1 MYHIQPEQLKDGLN
15 DVYERLA
22 TQSNATMMYVVDP
35 YVEVDFDFSYYPT
48 QYDKDVVHVWEHD
61 GSKSTAVRLLPTNIQ
76 FKNEE
81 QILNNKFDR
90 LKEMPSAISKDK
102 LWDIF
107 YFNNRR
113 PLLEQLHT
121 HANTT
126 MHEWFWT
133 VDHDVYCKDVPTFV
147 PEPNNHNKVH
157 AWQRANPVTNVA
169 HSYGGVRLW
178 PKQLPDITSDDIKLN
193 KMPRG
198 QLQYVKDIASEY
210 KLYDIVLITYKQD
223 NAQELLSK
231 LPEHTQLVQDV
242 EGIFNAH
249 KKASELCSSNMFWV
263 VDGDAVVQED
273 FNFSYIPDVYD
284 QEVTHVWNSMNPVTG
299 DTYGYGG
306 VKLFNTKQVQ
316 QATSWG
322 IDFTTGLSTRFKVM
336 PEVACITQFN
346 TDEYSTWR
354 SAFRECVKLT
364 LNADEESAERL
375 NKWLNADNGYFVE
388 QAVQGAKA
396 GNEYAKQHINDTE
409 ALNKI
414 NDYEWLKEYYES

>member
-1 MYHIQPEQLKDGLN
+1 MCIRD
-15 DVYERLA
+15 R
-22 TQSNATMMYVVDP
+22 YVVDP
-35 YVEVDFDFSYYPT
+35 YVEVDFDYSYYPT
-48 QYDKDVVHVWEHD
+48 QYDIDVVHVWAHN
-61 GSKSTAVRLLPTNIQ
+61 GSKSTAVRLLPTNL
-76 FKNEE
+76 KYLSEE
-81 QILNNKFDR
+81 QIVNNTFNK
-90 LKEMPSAISKDK
+90 LKEMPTAISSDK
-102 LWDIF
+102 LWDRF
-107 YFNNRR
+107 YFNNNK
-113 PLLEQLHT
+113 PLLEQLKE

-126 MHEWFWT
+126 QHEWFWT
-133 VDHDVYCKDVPTFV
+133 IDNDVTCENVPNYT
-147 PEPNNHNKVH
+147 PEPINYNKVH
-157 AWQRANPVTNVA
+157 AWQRANPTTGIA

-210 KLYDIVLITYKQD
+210 NKYEIYVISYKEDINIVDEHIQRIT
-223 NAQELLSK
+223 SK
-231 LPEHTQLVQDV
+231 GVYATHIRGVK
-242 EGIFNAH
+242 GIFEAH
-249 KKASELCSSNMFWV
+249 KACAEKCKTSMFWV
-263 VDGDAVVQED
+263 VDADAVVEED
-273 FNFSYIPDVYD
+273 FDFSYIPDVYD

-336 PEVACITQFN
+336 PEVACITRFN

-364 LNADEESAERL
+364 LNADEESNQRL
-375 NKWLNADNGYFVE
+375 SKWLNADNGYFVE

-396 GNEYAKQHINDTE
+396 GNEYAKKHVNDVE

-414 NDYEWLKEYYES
+414 NDYEWLKDYYEGVID